1 MSMKITQSAE
11 KISPFGGFNF
21 CHKLLTD
28 TGIPQLVDGELG
40 QRVMTVGFSY
50 SDILSNHM
58 AVFLSGGDCTEDIQE
73 HLHDHLQKVKGLS
86 VCSADTILRGIK
98 ELATP
103 VEELTGPTGV
113 KHFFNI
119 NKPLNKLMV
128 KALIKTK
135 QLKAGPGTDY
145 TLDYDNQV
153 LPTEKYDALKTYKH
167 CEGYQPGV
175 ASIGKLVVYI
185 EGRNGNSQAKYQQA
199 ETLGRAFA
207 LLEDNQ
213 INTERFRADSAS
225 YQQAVVEL
233 SEKKSRYFYIRA
245 MRCDNMEQ
253 QIAALPKDAWKKIRL
268 GAQEMEV
275 AQIENYFP
283 FGGEKAYRL
292 VVSRI
297 KRKDGQTGLFTG
309 DAHTYR
315 GILTNDRA
323 WDNGQVVSFYNQR
336 GATERTFDMMNNDFG
351 WGKLPC
357 SFLHENTAFMLM
369 TAIYSNLY
377 QFIIATFSKK
387 VSWLKENF
395 RLKKFVFRFITV
407 AAKWIRTGGRD
418 VLKLYTTKDYS
429 PLLC

>member
-1 MSMKITQSAE
+1 MKISQSAD

-21 CHKLLTD
+21 CHQLLKD
-28 TGIPQLVDGELG
+28 TGIPQLIDKELG
-40 QRVMTVGFSY
+40 KRVEYVGFDY
-50 SDILSNHM
+50 SDIFSNHL

-73 HLHDHLQKVKGLS
+73 HLHTHLKEVRGLN

-113 KHFFNI
+113 KHAFNI

-128 KALIKTK
+128 KALVKTG
-135 QLKAGPGTDY
+135 QLKTGSGRDY

-153 LPTEKYDALKTYKH
+153 VPTEKYDALRTYKN
-167 CEGYQPGV
+167 CDGYQPGV

-199 ETLGRAFA
+199 ETLGRAFG
-207 LLEDNQ
+207 LLEEHH

-233 SEKKSRYFYIRA
+233 AGQKSRYFYIRA
-245 MRCDNMEQ
+245 MRCANMEQ
-253 QIAALPKDAWKKIRL
+253 QIATLPKEAWKKIRL
-268 GAQEMEV
+268 GVQEMEV
-275 AQIENYFP
+275 AQIENYAP
-283 FGGEKAYRL
+283 FGAEKTYRL

-309 DAHTYR
+309 GAHTYR
-315 GILTNDRA
+315 GILTNDTE
-323 WDNGQVVSFYNQR
+323 WDNEQVVSFYNQR

-351 WGKLPC
+351 WAKLPC
-357 SFLHENTAFMLM
+357 SFLNQNTAFMIM

-387 VSWLKENF
+387 ISWLNESF

-418 VLKLYTTKDYS
+418 VLKLYTAKDYS

>member
-1 MSMKITQSAE
+1 MKISQSAD

-21 CHKLLTD
+21 CHKLLAD
-28 TGIPQLVDGELG
+28 TCIPQLVDSELG
-40 QRVMTVGFSY
+40 QRVKYVGFDY
-50 SDILSNHM
+50 SDIFSNHL
-58 AVFLSGGDCTEDIQE
+58 AIFLSGGDCTEDIQE
-73 HLHDHLQKVKGLS
+73 HLHGHLQNVKGLS

-119 NKPLNKLMV
+119 NMPLNKLMV

-135 QLKAGPGTDY
+135 QLEAGIGY

-153 LPTEKYDALKTYKH
+153 VPTEKYDALKTYKH

-175 ASIGKLVVYI
+175 ASIGKHVVYI

-199 ETLGRAFA
+199 ETLGRAFG
-207 LLEDNQ
+207 LLEDHH
-213 INTERFRADSAS
+213 IKTERFRADSAS
-225 YQQAVVEL
+225 YQQAVVGL
-233 SEKKSRYFYIRA
+233 AEKKSRYFYIRA

-268 GAQEMEV
+268 GVQEMEV
-275 AQIENYFP
+275 AQIESYTP
-283 FGGEKAYRL
+283 FGGETPYRL

-297 KRKDGQTGLFTG
+297 KRRDGQTGLFTG

-315 GILTNDRA
+315 GILTNDRE
-323 WDNGQVVSFYNQR
+323 WGNEQVVSFYNQR

-351 WGKLPC
+351 WLNLPC
-357 SFLHENTAFMLM
+357 SFLHENTAFMIM

-387 VSWLKENF
+387 VSWLNESF

-407 AAKWIRTGGRD
+407 AAKWIRTGGQD

-429 PLLC
+429 PLLR

>member
-1 MSMKITQSAE
+1 MKISQSTD

-21 CHKLLTD
+21 CHKLLGD
-28 TGIPQLVDGELG
+28 TGIPQLVDSELG
-40 QRVMTVGFSY
+40 KRVKNVGFDY
-50 SDILSNHM
+50 SDIFSNHL

-73 HLHDHLQKVKGLS
+73 HLHAHLKEVKGLS

-98 ELATP
+98 ELSTP
-103 VEELTGPTGV
+103 VEELTGPSGV
-113 KHFFNI
+113 KHIFNI

-128 KALIKTK
+128 KALIKTG
-135 QLKAGPGTDY
+135 QLKTGTGTDY

-153 LPTEKYDALKTYKH
+153 VPTEKYDALKTYKK
-167 CEGYQPGV
+167 CDGYQPGV
-175 ASIGKLVVYI
+175 AGIGKLVVYL

-199 ETLGRAFA
+199 ETLGRIFG
-207 LLEDNQ
+207 LLEDQ
-213 INTERFRADSAS
+213 HVTTKRFRADSAS

-233 SEKKSRYFYIRA
+233 AQQKCRYFYIRA
-245 MRCDNMEQ
+245 MRCADMEQ
-253 QIAALPKDAWKKIRL
+253 QIAALPKDVWKKIRL
-268 GAQEMEV
+268 GVQEMEV
-275 AQIENYFP
+275 AQIENYVP
-283 FGGEKAYRL
+283 FGGKKTYRL

-297 KRKDGQTGLFTG
+297 KRKDGQAGLFTG

-315 GILTNDRA
+315 GILTNDMDWA
-323 WDNGQVVSFYNQR
+323 NEEVVSFYNQR
-336 GATERTFDMMNNDFG
+336 GGTERTFDMMNNDFG
-351 WGKLPC
+351 WSKLPC
-357 SFLHENTAFMLM
+357 SFLNQNTAFMIM

-387 VSWLKENF
+387 VSWLNESF